1 MLMRFDPFRD
11 FDRLTRSVTINGHQA
26 WMALD
31 AYRQDDHLVLQLDL
45 PGVDPASVDVT
56 FEHGTLT
63 VKAERRP
70 AVAEDSRVLV
80 SERPQGTF
88 TRRFSLSE
96 NLDGERTEARYD
108 NGVLTLTVPVAEQ
121 SKPRKVEVVTASPS
135 AAADTGAVDTGPA
148 DTGAVDTGPA
158 DTGAADTGAA
168 DTGAADTGAV
178 AA

>member
-1 MLMRFDPFRD
+1 MLMHFDPFRD
-11 FDRLTRSVTINGHQA
+11 FGMTRSLTINGRQP
-26 WMALD
+26 WMAMD

-56 FEHGTLT
+56 FEKGTLT
-63 VKAERRP
+63 IKAERRS

-88 TRRFSLSE
+88 TRRLALSE
-96 NLDGERTEARYD
+96 NLDGEQTEARYD

-121 SKPRKVEVVTASPS
+121 SKPRRVEVVTASQ
-135 AAADTGAVDTGPA
+135 PA
-148 DTGAVDTGPA
+148 STTSEP
-158 DTGAADTGAA
+158 
-168 DTGAADTGAV
+168 V

>member
-11 FDRLTRSVTINGHQA
+11 FDRLTRSVTINGRHP
-26 WMALD
+26 WMAMD
-31 AYRQDDHLVLQLDL
+31 AYRQDDHVVLQLDL

-56 FEHGTLT
+56 FENGTLT
-63 VKAERRP
+63 IKAERRSD
-70 AVAEDSRVLV
+70 VAEDSRVLV

-88 TRRFSLSE
+88 TRSFSIGE

-121 SKPRKVEVVTASPS
+121 SKPRKVEVVTASQPTT
-135 AAADTGAVDTGPA
+135 ANTEP
-148 DTGAVDTGPA
+148 
-158 DTGAADTGAA
+158 
-168 DTGAADTGAV
+168 V

>member
-11 FDRLTRSVTINGHQA
+11 FDRLTRSVTTNGRLP
-26 WMALD
+26 WMAMD
-31 AYRQDDHLVLQLDL
+31 AYRRDDQVLLQLDL

-56 FEHGTLT
+56 FENGTLT
-63 VKAERRP
+63 ITAERP
-70 AVAEDSRVLV
+70 SAVPEDGRVLV

-88 TRRFSLSE
+88 TRHFALSE

-121 SKPRKVEVVTASPS
+121 SKPRKVEVVTAGQP
-135 AAADTGAVDTGPA
+135 
-148 DTGAVDTGPA
+148 
-158 DTGAADTGAA
+158 GAANAE
-168 DTGAADTGAV
+168 AV

>member
-1 MLMRFDPFRD
+1 MDSGWPDHQKGQLKMLMHFDPFRD
-11 FDRLTRSVTINGHQA
+11 FDRLTRTVTVNGRQA
-26 WMALD
+26 WMAMD

-56 FEHGTLT
+56 VEHGTLT
-63 VKAERRP
+63 IKAERSS
-70 AVAEDSRVLV
+70 AVAEDSKVLV

-88 TRRFSLSE
+88 TRRFSLGE

-121 SKPRKVEVVTASPS
+121 SKPRKVEIVTTGQAPT
-135 AAADTGAVDTGPA
+135 AAAGS
-148 DTGAVDTGPA
+148 
-158 DTGAADTGAA
+158 
-168 DTGAADTGAV
+168 V

>member
-11 FDRLTRSVTINGHQA
+11 FDRLSRSVTINGRQP
-26 WMALD
+26 WMAMD
-31 AYRQDDHLVLQLDL
+31 AYRQDDHVLLQLDL

-56 FEHGTLT
+56 FENGTLT
-63 VKAERRP
+63 IKAERRS

-88 TRRFSLSE
+88 TRSFSLGE
-96 NLDGERTEARYD
+96 NLAGERTEARYD

-121 SKPRKVEVVTASPS
+121 SKPRKVEVVTASQS
-135 AAADTGAVDTGPA
+135 ATGNTEP
-148 DTGAVDTGPA
+148 
-158 DTGAADTGAA
+158 
-168 DTGAADTGAV
+168 V